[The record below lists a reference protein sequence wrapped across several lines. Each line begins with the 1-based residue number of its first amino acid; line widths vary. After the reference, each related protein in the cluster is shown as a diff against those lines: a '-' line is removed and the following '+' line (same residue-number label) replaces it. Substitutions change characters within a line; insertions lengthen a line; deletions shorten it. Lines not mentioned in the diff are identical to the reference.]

1 MVGSHEA
8 DENRLTG
15 RVARA
20 PRPQPTQHLPV
31 VEAGA
36 VDETGPPDDATHPA
50 NPPVVPAEP
59 EIETVTRLMGFL
71 RDSGDAAD

>member
-8 DENRLTG
+8 DDNRLTG

-20 PRPQPTQHLPV
+20 PRRRPTEHLPV
-31 VEAGA
+31 VEAGPVEDTETEAEDAPGADPA
-36 VDETGPPDDATHPA
+36 VA
-50 NPPVVPAEP
+50 PAEP

-71 RDSGDAAD
+71 RNSED